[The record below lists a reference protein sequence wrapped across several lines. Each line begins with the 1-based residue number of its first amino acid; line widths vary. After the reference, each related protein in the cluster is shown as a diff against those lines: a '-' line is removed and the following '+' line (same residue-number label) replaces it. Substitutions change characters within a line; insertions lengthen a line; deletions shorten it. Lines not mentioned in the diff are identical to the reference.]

1 MLSVFHNPLSK
12 GCVHVETMRQLIAS
26 LIIILCLFLSHFAAA
41 TDTVPAATVE
51 EALYVLQ
58 ELRNIPEANI
68 PDDLL
73 YRCSGLA
80 IFPKVYKAGFIIG
93 GNYGQGILV
102 VRDSQ
107 TGQWSGPIFLT
118 IGGGSIGYQI
128 GVNVTELV
136 LVIMNPKGIN
146 GFIQENLTLGGDLSV
161 AAGPIGRKLEASTDI
176 ALNAEVYSY
185 SISRGL
191 FAGVALQGVYVQV
204 DYKANERFY
213 GKSLLPREILFQK
226 AVASPP
232 SSAQK
237 LLDFLNLYYAKR
249 PR

>member
-1 MLSVFHNPLSK
+1 MQKILAILFVS
-12 GCVHVETMRQLIAS
+12 
-26 LIIILCLFLSHFAAA
+26 IIFTCISQTAISS
-41 TDTVPAATVE
+41 DTVPSAIVE
-51 EALYVLQ
+51 EALYTL
-58 ELRNIPEANI
+58 ETLRRIPETNI
-68 PDDLL
+68 PDDLM
-73 YRCSGLA
+73 YRCAGLA

-93 GNYGQGILV
+93 GNYGQGLLV
-102 VRDSQ
+102 IRDPQ
-107 TGQWSGPIFLT
+107 TGQWTGPIFLT

-136 LVIMNPKGIN
+136 LVIMNNKGIN

-176 ALNAEVYSY
+176 ALSAEVYSY

-213 GKSLLPREILFQK
+213 GKPLLPREILFQK
-226 AVASPP
+226 AATPP
-232 SSAQK
+232 PSAQK

-249 PR
+249 TQ